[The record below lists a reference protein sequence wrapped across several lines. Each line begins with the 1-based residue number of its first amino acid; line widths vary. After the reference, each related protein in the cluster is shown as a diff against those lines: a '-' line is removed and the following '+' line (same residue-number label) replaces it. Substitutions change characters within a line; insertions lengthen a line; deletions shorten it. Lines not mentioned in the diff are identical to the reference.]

1 MEGALAVKTGMIV
14 VILAHCGAVPTTSPS
29 QEEQS
34 KAQDYLS
41 QFFSDVG
48 VSAPGSVWRSSL
60 DSFED
65 TLRKMQGFFG
75 LEVTGQLDSN
85 TQDVMARPRCGFT
98 DVTRYGH
105 FDGRPKWDKSV
116 ITYRITEYT
125 PDLSQSDV
133 DAIMAKALKLYSDV
147 IPLDFK
153 QIYSGTAD
161 IMITFKAR
169 DHGDFAPFDGK
180 GGVLAHAFSPGE
192 GTGGD
197 THFDEDENWT
207 LTSAGTNLF
216 LVAAHEL
223 GHALG
228 LAHSQVPTALMYP
241 TYQYVNTVGYELPN
255 DDRQGVQAIYGV
267 RATLGQPTTKPDP
280 NPQPTIKPVPKP
292 QPRPEPDPEPTSK
305 PPPDRCSRDL
315 IFDAA
320 TSIQSNLY
328 FFKDGHFWK
337 RSSSWDGIIMMKI
350 QSVWPGISKVDAAYE
365 YGKSSTVIFF
375 EGNRYWRI
383 RGNTV
388 LPGYPKPLRDFG
400 FPTSVTKI
408 DAAVHVS
415 FTSRTLLFAGNQYW
429 SYNDRSGRMDAGY
442 PKLIHT
448 EFRGIGNR
456 VDAAF
461 ENKGFL
467 YFSNGSRQ
475 TEYHY
480 QRRRALR
487 TLLNYE
493 WMDCTHTYT
502 QLLSTK

>member
-1 MEGALAVKTGMIV
+1 M
-14 VILAHCGAVPTTSPS
+14 
-29 QEEQS
+29 
-34 KAQDYLS
+34 
-41 QFFSDVG
+41 
-48 VSAPGSVWRSSL
+48 
-60 DSFED
+60 
-65 TLRKMQGFFG
+65 
-75 LEVTGQLDSN
+75 
-85 TQDVMARPRCGFT
+85 
-98 DVTRYGH
+98 
-105 FDGRPKWDKSV
+105 
-116 ITYRITEYT
+116 
-125 PDLSQSDV
+125 
-133 DAIMAKALKLYSDV
+133 
-147 IPLDFK
+147 
-153 QIYSGTAD
+153 
-161 IMITFKAR
+161 
-169 DHGDFAPFDGK
+169 
-180 GGVLAHAFSPGE
+180 
-192 GTGGD
+192 
-197 THFDEDENWT
+197 
-207 LTSAGTNLF
+207 
-216 LVAAHEL
+216 VAAHEL

-400 FPTSVTKI
+400 FPTSVTKV

-448 EFRGIGNR
+448 ELRGIGNR

-493 WMDCTHTYT
+493 WMDCSHTYT